1 MSFFI
6 CDDGYPSIEANSNY
20 RILADFIKDDI
31 QRGFYGVNE
40 FIAACKLVRSGAL
53 SFWEGIGNS
62 HTITIKPN
70 GVGIFNE
77 YTEEA
82 MTVSSIDEFEG
93 GLEQWKSLFFNMGDF
108 TNETK

>member
-1 MSFFI
+1 MRFFI
-6 CDDGYPSIEANSNY
+6 CDDAYPSIESNSDY
-20 RILADFIKDDI
+20 RILTDFIKDDI

-40 FIAACKLVRSGAL
+40 FIEACKLVRSGAL
-53 SFWEGIGNS
+53 PSWEGVGNS

-77 YTEEA
+77 YTEES
-82 MTVSSIDEFEG
+82 MTVSSIDEFEA

-108 TNETK
+108 SNETK